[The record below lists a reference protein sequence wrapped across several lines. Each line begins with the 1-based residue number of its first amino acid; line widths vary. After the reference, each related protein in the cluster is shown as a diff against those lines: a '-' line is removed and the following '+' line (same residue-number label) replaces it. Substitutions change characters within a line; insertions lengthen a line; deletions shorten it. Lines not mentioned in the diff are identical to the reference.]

1 MPYGID
7 QSHFG
12 VKVVGYVPVYLFFLG
27 RELESFSFSNSKSGL
42 TFLSFIGWG
51 GRKDDRISDLMH

>member
-12 VKVVGYVPVYLFFLG
+12 VKVVGYVQVYLFFLG
-27 RELESFSFSNSKSGL
+27 RELESLFSNSKLGL

-51 GRKDDRISDLMH
+51 GQIDDRISDLMH